1 MPFIQQPAYILAV
14 ILLLIV
20 FSEWLATKKIFKQ
33 LGSVTIVIIATA
45 IVANLGIIPS
55 SSNAPALYDKIFEY
69 AAPLGIFFL
78 LLDVKLKDLR
88 RAGAPML
95 GTFLTGSLATIVG
108 VAAGYFI
115 LGPQRHQI
123 PQANVIAGMFTG
135 TYIGGSAN
143 LNAVA
148 LNYGLTK
155 NGTLYAAVN
164 VVDNIMTTTW
174 MVLTIFLPPLLQ
186 RMMPRRKIKQPE
198 IKDLSEEEISKM
210 LSQVK
215 TNTSLKEICM
225 LMALALGSLFF
236 SLMISEFVPQIP
248 SILVLTVF
256 ALLLAQFSFVQK
268 LRGGKVMGLLLIMLF
283 LAVIGAYCDIGAL
296 LKNGH
301 TVSLLLLWD
310 VSLIFVHGLLIFSVG
325 WLFKQDWDIV
335 SVASN
340 ANIGGA
346 TSAPACAVSLGRPDL
361 QLPGILAGTL
371 GNAIGTFAG
380 LVVAEFL
387 K

>member
-33 LGSVTIVIIATA
+33 FGSVTIVIIATA
-45 IVANLGIIPS
+45 IVANLRIIPS

-78 LLDVKLKDLR
+78 LLDVKLKDLK

-95 GTFLTGSLATIVG
+95 GMFLTGSLATIAG
-108 VAAGYFI
+108 VVAGYFI
-115 LGPQRHQI
+115 LAPQLHQI

-164 VVDNIMTTTW
+164 VVDNIMTTMW
-174 MVLTIFLPPLLQ
+174 IVMTIFLPSLFQ
-186 RMMPRRKIKQPE
+186 RMMPRKKMKPPG
-198 IKDLSEEEISKM
+198 IKDMSEEEISKM

-215 TNTSLKEICM
+215 TNTSLKEICI

-236 SLMISEFVPQIP
+236 SLMVSKLVPQIP

-268 LRGGKVMGLLLIMLF
+268 LRGSKVMGLLLIMLF

-296 LKNGH
+296 LKNGKV
-301 TVSLLLLWD
+301 VSVLLLWD
-310 VSLIFVHGLLIFSVG
+310 VSLIFLHGLLIFSVG

-380 LVVAEFL
+380 LLVAEFL

>member
-20 FSEWLATKKIFKQ
+20 FSEWLATKKIFKHV
-33 LGSVTIVIIATA
+33 GSVTIVIIATA
-45 IVANLGIIPS
+45 IVANCRIIPS

-78 LLDVKLKDLR
+78 LLDVKLKDLK

-95 GTFLTGSLATIVG
+95 GMFLTGSLATIAG
-108 VAAGYFI
+108 VVAGYFI
-115 LGPQRHQI
+115 LAPQLHQI

-155 NGTLYAAVN
+155 NGTLYAAIN

-174 MVLTIFLPPLLQ
+174 IVMTIFLPPLFQKML
-186 RMMPRRKIKQPE
+186 PRKKITPPG
-198 IKDLSEEEISKM
+198 IKDMSEEEISKM
-210 LSQVK
+210 LLQVK
-215 TNTSLKEICM
+215 TNTSLKEISI
-225 LMALALGSLFF
+225 LMSLALGSLFF
-236 SLMISEFVPQIP
+236 SGMVSKLVPQIP

-256 ALLLAQFSFVQK
+256 AILLAQFSFVQK
-268 LRGGKVMGLLLIMLF
+268 LRGGKVIGLLLIMLF

-296 LKNGH
+296 LNNGH
-301 TVSLLLLWD
+301 TVSVLFLWD
-310 VSLIFVHGLLIFSVG
+310 ASLIFIHGLLIFSVG

-346 TSAPACAVSLGRPDL
+346 TSAPACAISLGRPDL

-380 LVVAEFL
+380 LLVAEFL

>member
-1 MPFIQQPAYILAV
+1 
-14 ILLLIV
+14 
-20 FSEWLATKKIFKQ
+20 
-33 LGSVTIVIIATA
+33 
-45 IVANLGIIPS
+45 
-55 SSNAPALYDKIFEY
+55 
-69 AAPLGIFFL
+69 
-78 LLDVKLKDLR
+78 
-88 RAGAPML
+88 ML
-95 GTFLTGSLATIVG
+95 GMFLTGSLATIAG
-108 VAAGYFI
+108 VVAGYFI
-115 LGPQRHQI
+115 LAPQLHRI

-164 VVDNIMTTTW
+164 VVDNIMTTIW
-174 MVLTIFLPPLLQ
+174 IVMTIFLPPLLQ
-186 RMMPRRKIKQPE
+186 RIMPRKKIKPPG
-198 IKDLSEEEISKM
+198 IKDMSEEEISKM

-215 TNTSLKEICM
+215 TNTSLKEICI
-225 LMALALGSLFF
+225 LMALALGCLFL
-236 SLMISEFVPQIP
+236 SLMVSKLVPQVP
-248 SILVLTVF
+248 SILALTVF
-256 ALLLAQFSFVQK
+256 AILLAQFSFVQK
-268 LRGGKVMGLLLIMLF
+268 LRGGKVIGLLLIMLF

-296 LKNGH
+296 LKNGQ
-301 TVSLLLLWD
+301 TVSVLFLWD
-310 VSLIFVHGLLIFSVG
+310 VSLIFIHGLLIFSVG

-346 TSAPACAVSLGRPDL
+346 TSAPACAISLGRPDL

-380 LVVAEFL
+380 LLVAECL

>member
-1 MPFIQQPAYILAV
+1 MPFIQEPAYILAV

-33 LGSVTIVIIATA
+33 FGSVTIVIIATA
-45 IVANLGIIPS
+45 IVANLRIIPS
-55 SSNAPALYDKIFEY
+55 SSNAPPVYDKIFEY

-78 LLDVKLKDLR
+78 LLDVKLKDLK

-95 GTFLTGSLATIVG
+95 GMFLTGSLATIAG
-108 VAAGYFI
+108 VVAGYFI
-115 LGPQRHQI
+115 LAPQRHQI

-174 MVLTIFLPPLLQ
+174 IVMTIFLPSLFQ
-186 RMMPRRKIKQPE
+186 RMMPRKKMKPPG
-198 IKDLSEEEISKM
+198 IKDMSEEELSQM

-215 TNTSLKEICM
+215 TNTSLKEICI

-236 SLMISEFVPQIP
+236 SLMVSKLVPQIP

-256 ALLLAQFSFVQK
+256 ALLLAQFSFVHK
-268 LRGGKVMGLLLIMLF
+268 LRGSKVMGLLLIMLF

-296 LKNGH
+296 LKNGKM
-301 TVSLLLLWD
+301 VSVLLLWD
-310 VSLIFVHGLLIFSVG
+310 ASLIFVHGLLIFSVG

-346 TSAPACAVSLGRPDL
+346 TSAPACAASLGRTDL

-380 LVVAEFL
+380 LLVAEFL

>member
-1 MPFIQQPAYILAV
+1 MPFIQEPAYILAV

-33 LGSVTIVIIATA
+33 FGSVTIVIIATA
-45 IVANLGIIPS
+45 IVANLRIIPS
-55 SSNAPALYDKIFEY
+55 SSNAPPVYDKIFEY

-78 LLDVKLKDLR
+78 LLDVKLKDLK

-95 GTFLTGSLATIVG
+95 GMFLTGSLATIAG
-108 VAAGYFI
+108 VVAGYFI
-115 LGPQRHQI
+115 LAPQRHQI

-148 LNYGLTK
+148 LNYGLTE

-174 MVLTIFLPPLLQ
+174 IVMTIFLPSLFQ
-186 RMMPRRKIKQPE
+186 RMMPRKKVKPPGV
-198 IKDLSEEEISKM
+198 KDMSEEELSQM
-210 LSQVK
+210 LSHVK
-215 TNTSLKEICM
+215 TNTSLKEICI

-236 SLMISEFVPQIP
+236 SLMVSKLVPQIP

-256 ALLLAQFSFVQK
+256 ALLLAQFSFVHK
-268 LRGGKVMGLLLIMLF
+268 LRGSKVMGLLLIMLF

-296 LKNGH
+296 LKNGKM
-301 TVSLLLLWD
+301 VSVLLLWD
-310 VSLIFVHGLLIFSVG
+310 ALLIFVHGLLIFSVG

-346 TSAPACAVSLGRPDL
+346 TSAPACAASLGRTDL

-380 LVVAEFL
+380 LLVAEFL

>member
-1 MPFIQQPAYILAV
+1 MPFIQEPAYILAV

-33 LGSVTIVIIATA
+33 FGSVTIVIIATA
-45 IVANLGIIPS
+45 IVANLRIIPS
-55 SSNAPALYDKIFEY
+55 SSNAPPVYDKIFEY

-78 LLDVKLKDLR
+78 LLDVKLKDLK

-95 GTFLTGSLATIVG
+95 GMFLTGSLATIAG
-108 VAAGYFI
+108 VVAGYFI
-115 LGPQRHQI
+115 LAPQRHQI

-174 MVLTIFLPPLLQ
+174 IVMTIFLPSLFQ
-186 RMMPRRKIKQPE
+186 RMMPRKKMKPPG
-198 IKDLSEEEISKM
+198 IKDMSEEELSQM

-215 TNTSLKEICM
+215 TNTSLKEICI

-236 SLMISEFVPQIP
+236 SLMVSKLVPQIP

-256 ALLLAQFSFVQK
+256 ALLLAQFSFVHK
-268 LRGGKVMGLLLIMLF
+268 LRGSKVMGLLLIMLF

-296 LKNGH
+296 LKNGKM
-301 TVSLLLLWD
+301 VSVLLLWD
-310 VSLIFVHGLLIFSVG
+310 ALLIFVHGLLIFSVG

-346 TSAPACAVSLGRPDL
+346 TSAPACAASLGRTDL

-380 LVVAEFL
+380 LLVAEFL

>member
-1 MPFIQQPAYILAV
+1 MPFIQEPAYILAV

-33 LGSVTIVIIATA
+33 FGSVTIVIIATA
-45 IVANLGIIPS
+45 IVANLRIIPS
-55 SSNAPALYDKIFEY
+55 SSNAPPVYDKIFEY

-78 LLDVKLKDLR
+78 LLDVKLKDLK

-95 GTFLTGSLATIVG
+95 GMFLTGSLATIAG
-108 VAAGYFI
+108 VVAGYFI
-115 LGPQRHQI
+115 LAPQRHQI

-174 MVLTIFLPPLLQ
+174 IVMTIFLPSLFQ
-186 RMMPRRKIKQPE
+186 RMMPRKKMKPPG
-198 IKDLSEEEISKM
+198 IKDMSEEELSQM

-215 TNTSLKEICM
+215 TNTSLKEICI

-236 SLMISEFVPQIP
+236 SLMVSKLVPQIP
-248 SILVLTVF
+248 SILVLTVL
-256 ALLLAQFSFVQK
+256 ALLLAQFSFVHK
-268 LRGGKVMGLLLIMLF
+268 LRGSKVMGLLLIMLF

-296 LKNGH
+296 LKNGKM
-301 TVSLLLLWD
+301 VSVLLLWD
-310 VSLIFVHGLLIFSVG
+310 ALLIFVHGLLIFSVG

-346 TSAPACAVSLGRPDL
+346 TSAPACAASLGRTDL

-380 LVVAEFL
+380 LLVAEFL

>member
-1 MPFIQQPAYILAV
+1 MPFIQEPAYILAV

-33 LGSVTIVIIATA
+33 FGSVTIVIIATA
-45 IVANLGIIPS
+45 IVANLRIIPS
-55 SSNAPALYDKIFEY
+55 SSNAPPVYDKIFEY

-78 LLDVKLKDLR
+78 LLDVKLKDLK

-95 GTFLTGSLATIVG
+95 GMFLTGSLATIAG
-108 VAAGYFI
+108 VVAGYFI
-115 LGPQRHQI
+115 LAPQRHQI

-148 LNYGLTK
+148 LNYGLTE

-174 MVLTIFLPPLLQ
+174 IVMTIFLPSLFQ
-186 RMMPRRKIKQPE
+186 RMMPRKKMKRPG
-198 IKDLSEEEISKM
+198 IKDMSEEELSQM
-210 LSQVK
+210 LPQVK
-215 TNTSLKEICM
+215 TNTSLKEICI

-236 SLMISEFVPQIP
+236 SLMVSKLVPQIP

-256 ALLLAQFSFVQK
+256 ALLLAQFSFVHK
-268 LRGGKVMGLLLIMLF
+268 LRGSKVMGLLLIMLF

-296 LKNGH
+296 LKNGKM
-301 TVSLLLLWD
+301 VSVLLLWD
-310 VSLIFVHGLLIFSVG
+310 ALLIFVHGLLIFSVG

-346 TSAPACAVSLGRPDL
+346 TSAPACAASLGRTDL

-380 LVVAEFL
+380 LLVAEFL

>member
-33 LGSVTIVIIATA
+33 VGSVTIVIIATA
-45 IVANLGIIPS
+45 IVANLRIIPS

-78 LLDVKLKDLR
+78 LLDVKLKDLK

-95 GTFLTGSLATIVG
+95 GMFLTGSLATIAG
-108 VAAGYFI
+108 VVTGYFV
-115 LGPQRHQI
+115 LSPQRQI

-164 VVDNIMTTTW
+164 VVDNIMTTIW
-174 MVLTIFLPPLLQ
+174 IVMTIFLPPLLQ
-186 RMMPRRKIKQPE
+186 RMMPRKKIKPPG
-198 IKDLSEEEISKM
+198 IKDMSEEEIRK

-215 TNTSLKEICM
+215 TNTSPRIYAFN
-225 LMALALGSLFF
+225 ALVLGSPFLVDV
-236 SLMISEFVPQIP
+236 SKLIPQIP

-256 ALLLAQFSFVQK
+256 AVLLAQFCCSE
-268 LRGGKVMGLLLIMLF
+268 
-283 LAVIGAYCDIGAL
+283 
-296 LKNGH
+296 
-301 TVSLLLLWD
+301 
-310 VSLIFVHGLLIFSVG
+310 
-325 WLFKQDWDIV
+325 
-335 SVASN
+335 
-340 ANIGGA
+340 
-346 TSAPACAVSLGRPDL
+346 
-361 QLPGILAGTL
+361 
-371 GNAIGTFAG
+371 
-380 LVVAEFL
+380 AERW
-387 K
+387 